1 MLQPSIVAASSTV
14 LGTDF
19 TKPENFSC
27 EYSTMGG
34 WAIEMLDSDPH
45 IGDSFRY
52 KNLFVIVSQMKNECV
67 TKLTVLVEQQ
77 SEVEEETL

>member
-1 MLQPSIVAASSTV
+1 MNID
-14 LGTDF
+14 DF
-19 TKPENFSC
+19 FEKIDFIKPDDFSC

-52 KNLFVIVSQMKNECV
+52 GNLFVIVVQMKNECIS
-67 TKLTVLVEQQ
+67 KLTVLVEPNEE
-77 SEVEEETL
+77 SED